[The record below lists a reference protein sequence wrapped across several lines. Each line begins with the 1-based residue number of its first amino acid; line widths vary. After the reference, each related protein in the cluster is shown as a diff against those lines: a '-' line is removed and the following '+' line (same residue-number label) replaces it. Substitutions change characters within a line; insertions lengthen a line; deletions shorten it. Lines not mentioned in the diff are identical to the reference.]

1 MLLDDAKGVT
11 EALNEK
17 AYGVGLVA
25 KGMRFL
31 LYCMIMG
38 STSGKYQILFGQS
51 NLTDKRRRAKEI
63 FYEPLLTFFENED
76 DVEAA
81 ELPDPQVNLPDG
93 IHILTLK
100 KIPNMYDM
108 YDDDL
113 ILLRLEH
120 IYSKGNV
127 MQIFSNLQCQCVHK
141 KRIFYLLQQPGKRS
155 FFVDTLYMSSFNFHI
170 DDLGVPV
177 DVSPKLIFNGLGW
190 TFNWYRET
198 NLAGNVFTGTELVH
212 ETITLQ
218 PLEIKTLVLK
228 ISNL

>member
-1 MLLDDAKGVT
+1 MHRAHAPQAEKEMSFNNHINMNSHFRRLLLDDAKGVT

-31 LYCMIMG
+31 LYCIIMG

-120 IYSKGNV
+120 IYSKGNAN
-127 MQIFSNLQCQCVHK
+127 IFQ
-141 KRIFYLLQQPGKRS
+141 F
-155 FFVDTLYMSSFNFHI
+155 T
-170 DDLGVPV
+170 VPV
-177 DVSPKLIFNGLGW
+177 CPQKKDLLPVTTAW
-190 TFNWYRET
+190 
-198 NLAGNVFTGTELVH
+198 
-212 ETITLQ
+212 
-218 PLEIKTLVLK
+218 
-228 ISNL
+228 